1 MGERFVNANQSER
14 FVETNIGRHNYDFL
28 INAAGLDSL
37 EIAHKMGAATELKMV
52 PIKGRYAISKEPGD
66 IKMLV
71 YPVPVEG
78 AYVLGV
84 HSTLTP
90 EGYVKI
96 GPTVFPAF
104 GKENYDMMQGV
115 SIKSISKAISNYAH
129 LVTSKKDRGLIW
141 HFISNELSKSLS
153 IQRLLNDA
161 AKLQDMKSS
170 EFEWYKSGIRPQLF
184 CTEKKQLMNDFMW
197 CKSGE
202 HAIHLLNVVSPG
214 WTCAM
219 PFADYVVESLV
230 P

>member
-1 MGERFVNANQSER
+1 
-14 FVETNIGRHNYDFL
+14 
-28 INAAGLDSL
+28 
-37 EIAHKMGAATELKMV
+37 MV

-90 EGYVKI
+90 HGFVKI

-104 GKENYDMMQGV
+104 GKENYDSFQGV
-115 SIKSISKAISNYAH
+115 SAKSLYSAICNYLR

-141 HFISNELSKSLS
+141 HFISKEFSKSIS

-170 EFEWYKSGIRPQLF
+170 EFEWYTSGIRPQLF
-184 CTEKKQLMNDFMW
+184 CTDKKQLMNDFMW
-197 CKSGE
+197 YKSGDQ
-202 HAIHLLNVVSPG
+202 AIHLLNVVSPG

-219 PFADYVVESLV
+219 PFADHVVEELILKN
-230 P
+230 